1 MAVLRNLI
9 RIGAVDKTAGFTLDI
24 KVDLGAKNLP
34 NLTIAVIVA
43 RDTKKTKSNRDQKMK
58 IGVIFI
64 FLAGFLAVAGGQE
77 NPSTNHAAPPSV
89 ALEIGQRAPAFALPD
104 QFGQEQSN
112 ETLKGSKG
120 TILLFFRSADW

>member
-1 MAVLRNLI
+1 
-9 RIGAVDKTAGFTLDI
+9 
-24 KVDLGAKNLP
+24 
-34 NLTIAVIVA
+34 
-43 RDTKKTKSNRDQKMK
+43 MK

-64 FLAGFLAVAGGQE
+64 FLAGFLAVPGGPE

-89 ALEIGQRAPAFALPD
+89 GLEIGQRAPAFALPD